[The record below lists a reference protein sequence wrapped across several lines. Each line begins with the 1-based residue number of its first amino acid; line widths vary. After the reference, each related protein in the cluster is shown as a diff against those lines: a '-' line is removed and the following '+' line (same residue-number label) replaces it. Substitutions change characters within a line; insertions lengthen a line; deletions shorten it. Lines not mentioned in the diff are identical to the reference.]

1 MKLPYI
7 GKLNQGNEALN
18 LGQSFSVEEKPI
30 GTASNKQIAEH
41 VHMLNGLIPTD
52 VAEAVLNVL
61 GDVYIHFMAQGYRVP
76 FTGRGYSLGSMY
88 ADVKLKKNVTID
100 DVKAIDPTVTTLTLQ
115 DFDKYVK
122 PSDIVVRAYFETEDK
137 FNERLR
143 SELEGIDRAE
153 LVEKAFIP
161 RKENQGGENQ
171 GNQGGNGGNNPDDGT
186 LG

>member
-41 VHMLNGLIPTD
+41 VHMLNGLIPID

-122 PSDIVVRAYFETEDK
+122 PSDIVVRAKFETEDK

-143 SELEGIDRAE
+143 GELEGIDRAE
-153 LVEKAFIP
+153 IVEKAFVP
-161 RKENQGGENQ
+161 RKENEGGGDN
-171 GNQGGNGGNNPDDGT
+171 GNNPGGNNPDDGT

>member
-18 LGQSFSVEEKPI
+18 LGQSYSVEEKPV

-61 GDVYIHFMAQGYRVP
+61 GDVYIHFIAQGYRVP
-76 FTGRGYSLGSMY
+76 FTGRGYSLGSIY
-88 ADVKLKKNVTID
+88 ADVKLKKNVTLD

-122 PSDIVVRAYFETEDK
+122 TSDIVVRAKFETEDK

-143 SELEGIDRAE
+143 AELEGIERAE
-153 LVEKAFIP
+153 IVEKAYVP
-161 RKENQGGENQ
+161 RKENK
-171 GNQGGNGGNNPDDGT
+171 GGNGGGSNPGGNGGGDNGE